1 MLAGLSLLRPIR
13 EGSVS
18 GLSLARR
25 QPCSPCVSARSLVFL
40 HGYLSS
46 FFPGGK
52 CNSHAELESIL
63 MISFQFDY
71 LCKDP
76 LSKWGHILRYWAL
89 GQQYIFLEGN
99 TIQPITE
106 VYNGLEL
113 WIDVLEKEVHC

>member
-18 GLSLARR
+18 GPSPWLADSHILPVSLHNVWPLCLALC
-25 QPCSPCVSARSLVFL
+25 PVFSILV
-40 HGYLSS
+40 
-46 FFPGGK
+46 K

-76 LSKWGHILRYWAL
+76 LSK
-89 GQQYIFLEGN
+89 
-99 TIQPITE
+99 
-106 VYNGLEL
+106 
-113 WIDVLEKEVHC
+113 